1 MLDSPASTNGRRPIR
16 VAILG
21 ATGSIGVSTLNVIQ
35 RHPGRF
41 QVVALTAN
49 RSVEALA
56 GQVEFHSPQTVVV
69 ADENAF
75 QAHVRAGGTSA
86 NTGTGQA
93 TGGASGPVWTTGR
106 EAILAA
112 AEDPEVDVVVNGLV
126 GFAGLEP
133 TLRALRAGKRVALA
147 NKESL
152 VAGGDLVL
160 EALRSNGGEL
170 IPVDSE
176 HSAILQCLEGCATES
191 VERLVLTASGGPFR
205 GWSRER
211 LARVSPAEALQHP
224 TWDMGA
230 KISIDSAT
238 LANKALEVI
247 EAHVLYGIDYSHID
261 VVVHPQSIIHSL
273 VEFVDGSVLAQMG
286 FPTMELPI
294 LYALTYPERVADARL
309 RTFDPVRSSPL
320 TFEEVD
326 REAFPHFRIGV
337 EAGRRGGTAPA
348 AFNAA
353 NEVAV
358 QAFLEERVSF
368 PGMADAVE
376 AGLEGAGGAP
386 VTRLEEIIE
395 ADRKARRLASE
406 WISRRRTRSA
416 GS

>member
-1 MLDSPASTNGRRPIR
+1 
-16 VAILG
+16 V
-21 ATGSIGVSTLNVIQ
+21 
-35 RHPGRF
+35 
-41 QVVALTAN
+41 
-49 RSVEALA
+49 
-56 GQVEFHSPQTVVV
+56 
-69 ADENAF
+69 
-75 QAHVRAGGTSA
+75 
-86 NTGTGQA
+86 
-93 TGGASGPVWTTGR
+93 
-106 EAILAA
+106 
-112 AEDPEVDVVVNGLV
+112 AEDPEVDVVVNALV

-160 EALRSNGGEL
+160 QALRSNGGEL
-170 IPVDSE
+170 LPVDSE
-176 HSAILQCLEGCATES
+176 HSAILQCLDGCPPES
-191 VERLVLTASGGPFR
+191 VGRLVLTASGGPFR
-205 GWSRER
+205 GWSRDR
-211 LARVSPAEALQHP
+211 LARVTPDQALQHP

-247 EAHVLYGIDYSHID
+247 EAHVLYGIGYEAID

-294 LYALTYPERVADARL
+294 LYALTYPERVADPRL
-309 RTFDPVRSSPL
+309 RNWDPVRASPL

-326 REAFPHFRIGV
+326 HTAFPLFRIGV

-358 QAFLEERVSF
+358 AAFLEGRVSF
-368 PGMADAVE
+368 PGMADAVR
-376 AGLEGAGGAP
+376 AGLEGAGGTP

-395 ADRKARRLASE
+395 ADRRARRLATE
-406 WISRRRTRSA
+406 WISRRRAPTT